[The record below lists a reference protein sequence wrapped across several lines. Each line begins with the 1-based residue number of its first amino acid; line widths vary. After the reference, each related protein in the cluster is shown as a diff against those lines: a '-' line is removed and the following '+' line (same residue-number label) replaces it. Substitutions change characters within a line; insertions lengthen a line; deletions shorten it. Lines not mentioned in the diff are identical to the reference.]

1 MSEIPDKQYFKIGEV
16 ADITEVK
23 PHVLRYWE
31 TEFRALKPQ
40 KTKTNQR
47 LYHRRDVELL
57 ILIKRLLYKEGFT
70 IAGANKRIRE
80 IARDRKS
87 DAPAEL
93 KRVINY
99 ARKQINSIMKMAEDD
114 ADAGTNDDSDDELEA

>member
-57 ILIKRLLYKEGFT
+57 LLIKRLLYKEGFT

-99 ARKQINSIMKMAEDD
+99 TRKQINSILKMVDDPEEDD
-114 ADAGTNDDSDDELEA
+114 TSDE